1 MSPLLL
7 LNARHVRFLMKIF
20 IRDHLDT
27 NFQMFLTSHSFT
39 FLTTWCIWKKNGL
52 IKAFSFV
59 NEDFVRTSH
68 FLSREKE
75 HLLNTFSSQCLFEW
89 YWFNSYKLFLGLK
102 IHPKR
107 GKNKTKQ
114 FLNEILRPKWY
125 LFTEHKHASNA
136 IQKKCIFS
144 QKEYL
149 FCYQPFFP
157 LTTCIKDLNKLS
169 FVMSIL
175 CISLFIDDKTVLA
188 SKKIFNCRN

>member
-1 MSPLLL
+1 MVHLKKKRTDKSLFF
-7 LNARHVRFLMKIF
+7 RQRRFCEDK
-20 IRDHLDT
+20 
-27 NFQMFLTSHSFT
+27 SFS
-39 FLTTWCIWKKNGL
+39 L
-52 IKAFSFV
+52 
-59 NEDFVRTSH
+59 ERERTSFEH
-68 FLSREKE
+68 FFKSVFVWVVLIQF
-75 HLLNTFSSQCLFEW
+75 LQT
-89 YWFNSYKLFLGLK
+89 FLGLK
-102 IHPKR
+102 IHPKRGKKR